1 MLGCHTQKKR
11 RTMTIDSVVVLHLL
25 KQEIYKQTYILPK
38 KIIHDEVMFD
48 KESFF
53 GNIFIR
59 TSPQKT

>member
-1 MLGCHTQKKR
+1 
-11 RTMTIDSVVVLHLL
+11 MTIDLVVVLHLL